1 MNGSSRLSIAMCAVS
16 AAITLA
22 SPVFAA
28 DASNGKRLAER
39 WCTGCHLVSSSQST
53 ATDQVPPFASI
64 AKMPDFSAAK
74 IALFLLDPHPKM
86 HNICVW
92 NIRPSGRRQ
101 FLFYRFSMLAAR
113 TIKDTQVRHIR
124 KGDTPDELHL
134 AVTMRASCVHG
145 LQG

>member
-1 MNGSSRLSIAMCAVS
+1 MHRSSRLSTAICAVG

-22 SPVFAA
+22 PPVFAA

-74 IALFLLDPHPKM
+74 VALFLLDPHPKM
-86 HNICVW
+86 PDMSLS
-92 NIRPSGRRQ
+92 RTEAAD
-101 FLFYRFSMLAAR
+101 LAAYIA
-113 TIKDTQVRHIR
+113 TLKQ
-124 KGDTPDELHL
+124 
-134 AVTMRASCVHG
+134 
-145 LQG
+145 